1 MINLVMYHFVYYRR
15 ILLQL
20 FLILLYMTRENKVL
34 LEVPLQGN
42 IDFCLVLSALYS
54 LQYCVLACLITCP
67 IELLVTLVI
76 MVLNN

>member
-42 IDFCLVLSALYS
+42 IDFCLVLSALCIS
-54 LQYCVLACLITCP
+54 QYY
-67 IELLVTLVI
+67 
-76 MVLNN
+76 

>member
-1 MINLVMYHFVYYRR
+1 MINLVMYHFVCYRR

-42 IDFCLVLSALYS
+42 IDFCLVLSALCS
-54 LQYCVLACLITCP
+54 LQYY
-67 IELLVTLVI
+67 
-76 MVLNN
+76 